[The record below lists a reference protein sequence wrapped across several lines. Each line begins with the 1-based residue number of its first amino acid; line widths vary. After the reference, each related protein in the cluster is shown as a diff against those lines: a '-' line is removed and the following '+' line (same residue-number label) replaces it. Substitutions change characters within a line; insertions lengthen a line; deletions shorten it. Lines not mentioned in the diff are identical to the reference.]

1 MWTKLLTAGRNRF
14 QVWRVERREEPAMSE
29 RKELEPQDFPIETD
43 QTALKTSDG
52 QPIAEAK
59 SKKLADDI
67 AERLNEQAYREEQDC
82 WSA

>member
-29 RKELEPQDFPIETD
+29 RKELEPQDFPIEAD
-43 QTALKTSDG
+43 KTALKTSDG

-67 AERLNEQAYREEQDC
+67 ADRLNEQAYREEQDC

>member
-14 QVWRVERREEPAMSE
+14 QVWRVERREEPAKSE
-29 RKELEPQDFPIETD
+29 RKDLEQQDFPIETD